1 MVKNWRKSTLKTLL
15 EGCSWQWALENIYQM
30 EGHGSPHT
38 ALGTGF
44 HSALEAYELGE
55 RRDSLEN
62 LQAAAAESAFEECKR
77 IPMDTWFEHELDPQW
92 VVDGATEAVRLWWE
106 QPSTKEGL
114 TLKSVSDGRRFL
126 AAEKHFETD
135 YPTGNERGLS
145 GTIDALFED
154 DNGYILV
161 DYKTA
166 SSFRKW
172 TYEQG
177 ATIEAA
183 MYLYMAS
190 QEYDDKPIS
199 FEWHVVSPKE
209 QKVRIISGGKLDEGA
224 LDILGSSISSAEV
237 LYENDA
243 YRPRPDWNLCS
254 PKWCAF
260 YQGCRI
266 DGTLSP
272 YALTI
277 TNKPLPAGSPL
288 FLPVAAD

>member
-1 MVKNWRKSTLKTLL
+1 MYKFES
-15 EGCSWQWALENIYQM
+15 
-30 EGHGSPHT
+30 HGSPQT

-44 HSALEAYELGE
+44 HSAMEAYELGG
-55 RRDSLEN
+55 RQDCLEN

-92 VVDGATEAVRLWWE
+92 VVDGAREATRLWWE
-106 QPSTKEGL
+106 QPSTKEGV

-126 AAEKHFETD
+126 AAEKHFEVP
-135 YPTGNERGLS
+135 YETGHVRGLS
-145 GTIDALFED
+145 GTIDAIFEED
-154 DNGYILV
+154 ERYVLV

-183 MYLYMAS
+183 VYLYMAS
-190 QEYDDKPIS
+190 QQYDDKPIS

-209 QKVRIISGGKLDEGA
+209 QKVRRIEGGTLTPDA
-224 LDILGSSISSAEV
+224 LNILEESFSAAEV
-237 LYENDA
+237 IYEHDA

-277 TNKPLPAGSPL
+277 SNKPSDDTPPSSSGAAG
-288 FLPVAAD
+288 